1 MIPDIG
7 LDLDAARAWLT
18 APRDDDETN
27 AQYAGVAS
35 DDWRPLDDGG
45 AFLATAEQLV
55 DDADRSGLFGSE
67 VSVLLYIT
75 AGTDLIADGALVTAT
90 APRASAG
97 PRLRL
102 SSGHLDHDDL
112 QWDPAS
118 RGLDAAVGVL
128 RSVAYHAQRLID
140 EARTHLG

>member
-1 MIPDIG
+1 M
-7 LDLDAARAWLT
+7 
-18 APRDDDETN
+18 
-27 AQYAGVAS
+27 
-35 DDWRPLDDGG
+35 
-45 AFLATAEQLV
+45 
-55 DDADRSGLFGSE
+55 
-67 VSVLLYIT
+67 LLYIT
-75 AGTDLIADGALVTAT
+75 AGTDLITDGALVTAT

-102 SSGHLDHDDL
+102 SSDHLDHNDL

-128 RSVAYHAQRLID
+128 RSVAHHAQHIID

>member
-18 APRDDDETN
+18 APREDDETN
-27 AQYAGVAS
+27 AQHAGVAS

-55 DDADRSGLFGSE
+55 NDADRSSLFGSE

-97 PRLRL
+97 P
-102 SSGHLDHDDL
+102 
-112 QWDPAS
+112 PP
-118 RGLDAAVGVL
+118 AAVF
-128 RSVAYHAQRLID
+128 
-140 EARTHLG
+140 